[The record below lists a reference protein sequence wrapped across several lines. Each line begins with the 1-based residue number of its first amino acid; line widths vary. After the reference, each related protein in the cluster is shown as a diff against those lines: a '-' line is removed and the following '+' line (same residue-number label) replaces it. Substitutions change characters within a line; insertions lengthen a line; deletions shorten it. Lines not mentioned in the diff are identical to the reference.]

1 MGAASDHEPEDLADR
16 LEGALRALWRG
27 DGSQFEQ
34 LLDSEDSAGLRLSD
48 LYDGALD
55 RRAVPVVGL
64 TRQSE
69 VPGYQIVR
77 EIGRGGMGVV
87 YEAEQHSPR
96 RRVALKV
103 LGGLYA
109 DEQHIRLFR
118 QEIQTLARLKH
129 PSIAT
134 IHEAGQTEEG
144 YHFFTMELVGGAPL
158 TEYSRKA
165 ELPLRGR
172 LELFLKICDAIH
184 YAHDH
189 GVIHRDLKP
198 SNIIVDDVGDPKIL
212 DFGLARIVDPDV
224 TLTATATRTGR
235 IMGTLAYMSPEQA
248 RGDSDAIDPRSDVYS
263 LGMILYELLADRL
276 PYVFSKIMPHEAL
289 RLICE
294 EPPTRPSMIDRSLRG
309 DVETIVLKALEKERA
324 RRYQSPA
331 ELGDD
336 VRRYLDGEPIVAR
349 RPSKLYVLRKKLAKH
364 RAATGVGLAAVLI
377 VLVGLLLTFWAKQR
391 EMTEVRQRV
400 LRIQRDLEAGRVQ
413 TALELA
419 SNEFKKYP
427 ELPEVCLVYM
437 QASFRAARADGD
449 ERAVDGIV
457 GPLAVRVEAESNP
470 SQWAFRELLAEFY
483 QARNN
488 PRAADLKAQA
498 ANDVP
503 DTAEASYL
511 RTFATLSVNDALRY
525 AHEAVSAD
533 PRHILAWERLAY
545 LCLLTGDFD
554 GALGAANARVDLGH
568 HPDEWLTFMG
578 RVLTQ
583 RGRYAEAVE
592 QFTRARQRTP
602 EAPGPYEGC
611 ALARLCLKEYEQAIR
626 DYTTAERYSPT
637 QASQIRQC
645 YLRAT
650 PLWITGRRAEA
661 SADYRKVLGRPG
673 RVIYA
678 DVRLFLVLHEE
689 GRILQ
694 VAGQEGEASKVFE
707 QARETRAAGR
717 RDADHGSWLETIF
730 DCLAGQIT
738 PLELTA
744 RAKPRKPGKVCEG
757 YYYAGEVCLLNGRV
771 AEAIEWF
778 GKCVE
783 TKLIFDPDSEPLGP
797 MNEYHLALWRLDT
810 LVVE

>member
-1 MGAASDHEPEDLADR
+1 MEAASDHEPPEDLADR
-16 LEGALRALWRG
+16 LESALRALWRG

-64 TRQSE
+64 SRQSE
-69 VPGYQIVR
+69 IPGYQIVR

-118 QEIQTLARLKH
+118 QEIQTLARLQH
-129 PSIAT
+129 PTIAT
-134 IHEAGQTEEG
+134 IHEAGQTEQG

-158 TEYSRKA
+158 TEYVRKA

-172 LELFLKICDAIH
+172 LELFLKICDAVQ
-184 YAHDH
+184 YAHAN

-198 SNIIVDDVGDPKIL
+198 SNIIVDHDGNPKIL

-276 PYVFSKIMPHEAL
+276 PYVFSQIMPHQAL

-294 EPPTRPSMIDRSLRG
+294 EPPALPSTIDRRLRG

-324 RRYQSPA
+324 RRYQTPA
-331 ELGDD
+331 ELADD
-336 VRRYLDGEPIVAR
+336 IRRHLDGEPIVAR

-364 RAATGVGLAAVLI
+364 RAATAVGLAAVLM
-377 VLVGLLLTFWAKQR
+377 VPVGLSVLSWARQR
-391 EMTEVRQRV
+391 ELAEVRQRV

-413 TALELA
+413 TARELA
-419 SNEFKKYP
+419 PDEFKKYP
-427 ELPEVCLVYM
+427 ELPEVCLVCM
-437 QASFRAARADGD
+437 QASFREEREDGD
-449 ERAVDGIV
+449 ERAVDKTVSALRDELG
-457 GPLAVRVEAESNP
+457 RRP

-488 PRAADLKAQA
+488 PLAADLKAQA
-498 ANDVP
+498 AKDAP

-511 RTFATLSVNDALRY
+511 RTFATLSVDDALLY
-525 AHEAVSAD
+525 AQRAVSRD
-533 PRHILAWERLAY
+533 PKHSLAWERLAY
-545 LCLLTGDFD
+545 LCLLTEDFE
-554 GALGAANARVDLGH
+554 GALAAAKARATLG
-568 HPDEWLTFMG
+568 PDPGEWLTFMG

-583 RGRYAEAVE
+583 QGCYAEAVE
-592 QFTRARQRTP
+592 QFTRALQRTP
-602 EAPGPYEGC
+602 EAPSPYEGR

-650 PLWITGRRAEA
+650 PLWISGGRAEA

-673 RVIYA
+673 RVSYA

-694 VAGQEGEASKVFE
+694 VAGQEAQASEVFE
-707 QARETRAAGR
+707 QAREVLAAGR
-717 RDADHGSWLETIF
+717 GGADHGSWLEKVF
-730 DCLAGQIT
+730 DCLAEQIT
-738 PLELTA
+738 PQELTA
-744 RAKPRKPGKVCEG
+744 RADPGKPGEICEA

-778 GKCVE
+778 RKCAE